1 MQIGAWYKFLNQ
13 KDENVNP
20 PVKNT
25 VADPVK
31 LFHQVEKLT
40 SQKPL
45 ENFSEESKI
54 LSIGNSEKFSNKSET
69 RQMTKGT

>member
-1 MQIGAWYKFLNQ
+1 MQIGAWYKFVND

-20 PVKNT
+20 PVTTT
-25 VADPVK
+25 VADPKK
-31 LFHQVEKLT
+31 LFFQLEKLT

-45 ENFSEESKI
+45 ENFSEDSKV
-54 LSIGNSEKFSNKSET
+54 LSIEKSEKFSNKSET

>member
-1 MQIGAWYKFLNQ
+1 MQIGAWYKFVNQ
-13 KDENVNP
+13 KDDNVNP
-20 PVKNT
+20 PVKTT
-25 VADPVK
+25 VAEPEK
-31 LFHQVEKLT
+31 LFLQVEKLT